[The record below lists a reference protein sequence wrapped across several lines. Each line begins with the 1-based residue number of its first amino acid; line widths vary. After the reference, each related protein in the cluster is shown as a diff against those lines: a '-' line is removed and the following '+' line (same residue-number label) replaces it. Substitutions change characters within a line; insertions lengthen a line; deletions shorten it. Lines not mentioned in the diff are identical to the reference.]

1 MMALDP
7 RIPLMAEGIP
17 MEPRMNALM
26 RAGQMQGMQQQ
37 NAMREMQ
44 MQQLRQAMAAEQE
57 QRKRQEAQQQE
68 MQGYLASLSG
78 RAGPPQ
84 QFNPVEALQRFGPET
99 AKTLQGFFEQKPR
112 KLTTVSPGAAL
123 VDEATGQP
131 VFTAPSAEPK
141 APSAVQEYEF
151 AKQQGYKG
159 TFQQWKLDN
168 ARAGATNVTV
178 PIGDKGYAGAMADLM
193 AKQDAGLIDAARGA
207 GGRIRSSQDVKR
219 ILKTEKPITGTAA
232 DWRLEA
238 TKALSTAGIID
249 GKSVTSTEDLASLLA
264 AQTLDAIKTSGL
276 GSGQGF
282 TDKDRQFLQDAR
294 AGRINLNAD
303 TLYRLADMNE
313 RAARDSIKAGK
324 KVAERLKKTPSLGGF
339 VQDLEFEEPPAINL
353 PTAADI
359 AAEAERRR
367 KARGGN

>member
-78 RAGPPQ
+78 QAGPPQ

-99 AKTLQGFFEQKPR
+99 AKTLQGFLTPAPR
-112 KLTTVSPGAAL
+112 KLTKMSAGDVL
-123 VDEATGQP
+123 VDEETRQP

-141 APSAVQEYEF
+141 APGAVQEFLF
-151 AKQQGYKG
+151 AQQNPDFAAYQERLK
-159 TFQQWKLDN
+159 
-168 ARAGATNVTV
+168 RAGATTV
-178 PIGDKGYAGAMADLM
+178 PISVGDKGYAGAMADLM